1 LNQSEQEVQYYNAL
15 KLSGCESVTCL
26 RGLPIDQLET
36 LNQAVQN
43 ASYPGPGVGY
53 GVYNFGP
60 VVDGKFIQELPG
72 LAFQLGH
79 FYDVPLIVD
88 RDGYEGY
95 IFSNMSTKTQVAET
109 TDAEDMFPFGGPA
122 FFSRLYQLYPRS
134 SYNSTFFQR
143 QTWFG
148 DFIINCPTYYMGFN
162 AVERNTNRSAVW
174 KLVFKAGTQ
183 LHGAT
188 GAFLA
193 SNTTS
198 FPGANNQTLAEWMSS
213 YWISFAV
220 TGDPNPMR
228 TSDAPY
234 WQGYM
239 SGGDGSVANG
249 ESVGFSIQS
258 VTYTTVGP
266 APDPDVSEKCEFFG
280 AHVSTTAVRE
290 FDFGRVLISFSG
302 VRCHQLTGPCCAE
315 GASSSSEFT
324 VPRAVVWHVR
334 PSNVTPQYIPCM

>member
-1 LNQSEQEVQYYNAL
+1 MTFLRLALLLRNIVSLLVLLLCLTFTYLSYLAWWQPLLNSSEQEYQYYNAL
-15 KLSGCESVTCL
+15 KLSGCSSVGCL
-26 RGLPIDQLET
+26 RALPIGTLET

-60 VVDGKFIQELPG
+60 VVDGRFLLELPN

-88 RDGYEGY
+88 RDGYEGD
-95 IFSNMSTKTQVAET
+95 IFSNKSMTTQVQET
-109 TDAEDMFPFGGPA
+109 TDAEDLFPFAGPA

-148 DFIINCPTYYMGFN
+148 DFIIDCPTYYMAFN
-162 AVERNTNRSAVW
+162 AVERNSNRSAVW
-174 KLVFKAGTQ
+174 KLVFYAGSE

-188 GAFLA
+188 GSFLA
-193 SNTTS
+193 ANETG
-198 FPGANNQTLAEWMSS
+198 FPAANNHTLAEIMYVLHYYQNKWTSLTRTKTFRSS

-228 TSDAPY
+228 VADAPY
-234 WQGYM
+234 WESYM
-239 SGGDGSVANG
+239 SDGNGTVSNG
-249 ESVGFSIQS
+249 ESVGFQTNY
-258 VTYTTVGP
+258 VTYTTISP
-266 APDPDVSEKCEFFG
+266 RFDPDVNEKCEFFG
-280 AHVSTTAVRE
+280 AHGY
-290 FDFGRVLISFSG
+290 D
-302 VRCHQLTGPCCAE
+302 
-315 GASSSSEFT
+315 
-324 VPRAVVWHVR
+324 
-334 PSNVTPQYIPCM
+334 VTN